1 MGKANLAKKKQW
13 RRIPTSLPEVP
24 IRADFEAKAALSL
37 PADRLFV
44 LDKSGDHSLAKG
56 YPDRFCRPKPAAS
69 SLKPKAKASKTS
81 EPTAKPGLFDL
92 WDSPAAPQPKP
103 EVPLSHI
110 PAVIPPLPGQSYNP
124 SSAALSQAWSKV
136 VDEEEEKEIAKM
148 SYQQAIHGFQV
159 VEKDALIAS
168 DDDEAQG
175 QDFSRNA
182 PTLNRK
188 FTKKKMNKKVRWL
201 LQEREKE
208 QEKSRKEL
216 FKQVDLIPR
225 LLAEEAQK
233 QSEHDFQYQ
242 ELQKRQ
248 RESKEAESTGRKA
261 PKLRMGQ
268 YVYSLPDTEAVYS
281 DEPKPLRLIQPK
293 ATAVNTA
300 FDSLV
305 RRGRV
310 DLSQPKR
317 LPKMVTKAK
326 FSGEKSREMQEARKQ
341 KQAAVSSGT
350 IPMPKA

>member
-13 RRIPTSLPEVP
+13 RRIPSSVPAVP
-24 IRADFEAKAALSL
+24 IRADFEAKAASSL
-37 PADRLFV
+37 PEDRLFV

-56 YPDRFCRPKPAAS
+56 YPERFCSPKPAVPS
-69 SLKPKAKASKTS
+69 VPPKAPVSKRSSNKANSS
-81 EPTAKPGLFDL
+81 LFDL
-92 WDSPAAPQPKP
+92 WDSPSEAQLKP

-124 SSAALSQAWSKV
+124 STASLSQAWSRV
-136 VDEEEEKEIAKM
+136 LSEEEEKEAAKL
-148 SYQQAIHGFQV
+148 SYREAIHGFQV
-159 VEKDALIAS
+159 VEKDTQIAS
-168 DDDEAQG
+168 DDEEAQG

-188 FTKKKMNKKVRWL
+188 PSKKKMNKKVRWL

-208 QEKSRKEL
+208 QEKNRKEL
-216 FKQVDLIPR
+216 IKQVDLIPK
-225 LLAEEAQK
+225 LLAEEAKK
-233 QSEHDFQYQ
+233 QSEHDAQQQ

-248 RESKEAESTGRKA
+248 REWKEAEAAGRKA

-268 YVYSLPDTEAVYS
+268 YVYTLPDTEAVYS
-281 DEPKPLRLIQPK
+281 EEPKPLRLMQPK
-293 ATAVNTA
+293 ATAVSAA

-326 FSGEKSREMQEARKQ
+326 LTGEKSREMQEARKQ
-341 KQAAVSSGT
+341 KQAVVSSGT
-350 IPMPKA
+350 IPLPKA